1 MKKIIATI
9 GAWVDKIDSRWQALS
24 LKKQHRYVLY
34 FFGAYLV
41 LTIAVLLKVGCDTA
55 GSRNNMSIEHI
66 KNPVVPNKKPDAP
79 VRDSISKILKKK
91 MYDK

>member
-34 FFGAYLV
+34 FFGAYLA
-41 LTIAVLLKVGCDTA
+41 LTIAVLLKVGCDTVR
-55 GSRNNMSIEHI
+55 SRNMSIEHI
-66 KNPVVPNKKPDAP
+66 KNPVVPNKKPDAS

>member
-1 MKKIIATI
+1 MKKIIAI
-9 GAWVDKIDSRWQALS
+9 VGAWVDNIDSRWQALP

-34 FFGAYLV
+34 FFGAYLA
-41 LTIAVLLKVGCDTA
+41 LTIAVLLKVGCDTVK
-55 GSRNNMSIEHI
+55 SRGNMSIEHI
-66 KNPVVPNKKPDAP
+66 KNPVAPNKKPDAS